1 MWQQVWQEWPMNE
14 GFTQKVKSLRFKIKS
29 LNQASSKSKT
39 LIIQLSRS
47 TTPSAPAAKTW
58 QTWNR
63 WSAPLRAI
71 WWWRFGREVKSGSG
85 ERPWS
90 LAEKALFSSISG
102 HLTKKTLAQVFNHVM
117 ESDLPP
123 AQEPWFLDLT
133 VNPFLTMDRYTAA
146 SKSMVDFRV
155 SRKRGKT
162 LNVDYPTSLTRFFI

>member
-1 MWQQVWQEWPMNE
+1 MNE

-102 HLTKKTLAQVFNHVM
+102 HLTKKTLARVFKAYV
-117 ESDLPP
+117 ESDFSAPRHL
-123 AQEPWFLDLT
+123 QFLAVVDGTRATLE
-133 VNPFLTMDRYTAA
+133 RCTAA

-162 LNVDYPTSLTRFFI
+162 LYFDYPTSLT